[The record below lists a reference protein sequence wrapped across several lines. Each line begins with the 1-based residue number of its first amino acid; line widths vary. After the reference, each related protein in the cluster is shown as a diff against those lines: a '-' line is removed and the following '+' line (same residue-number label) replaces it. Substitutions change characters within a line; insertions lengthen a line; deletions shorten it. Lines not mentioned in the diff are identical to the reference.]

1 MTASAESP
9 NEETPSLARADMMG
23 DYLGQFNKM
32 FDEEK
37 EPKQFAILFANRIG
51 SRYFLAN
58 LKTMHEIDRLCR
70 EMDSV
75 LDEFPGKNF
84 GLIKLLTI
92 EHLAISMKLYV
103 ISWSTLLDLL
113 ACLINSVFNLGIA
126 DRDIKLQLIRR
137 NSHVKSS
144 RIHQLLMGYEKTLLI
159 ENLREKRNNLV
170 HRGKIP
176 DEEVEQILVERNEID
191 SRRYSFF
198 QKNPISETEHKKDL
212 SLLQERLAGLAKK
225 KQDEWR
231 KHHQQTIAMLSTIS
245 GELMLKTVELY
256 KKQVI

>member
-9 NEETPSLARADMMG
+9 NEETPSLVRADMMG

-37 EPKQFAILFANRIG
+37 ERKQFAILFANRIG

-58 LKTMHEIDRLCR
+58 LKTMYEIDRLCR

-84 GLIKLLTI
+84 GLFKLLTI
-92 EHLAISMKLYV
+92 EHLAVSMKLYV

-113 ACLINSVFNLGIA
+113 ACLINSAFNLGIA